1 MNHDLFELLD
11 QARLIAATQRHMLAQ
26 AEERLERIKHLE
38 RENTYLRALLERHPA
53 VQTYRDIQRILS

>member
-1 MNHDLFELLD
+1 MHDLITLLQ
-11 QARLIAATQRHMLAQ
+11 QAQALAAVQQHITAQ

-53 VQTYRDIQRILS
+53 VQTYRSIQEILS

>member
-1 MNHDLFELLD
+1 MRNDLLMLLQEA
-11 QARLIAATQRHMLAQ
+11 QALAAVQQHLTAQ

-53 VQTYRDIQRILS
+53 VQTYRQISEILK

>member
-1 MNHDLFELLD
+1 MTPDLFDLLD

-38 RENTYLRALLERHPA
+38 KENQYLRALLERHPA
-53 VQTYRDIQRILS
+53 VQTYRSIQEILS

>member
-38 RENTYLRALLERHPA
+38 RENSYLRAMLDRHPA
-53 VQTYRDIQRILS
+53 LATYKSIQEILG

>member
-1 MNHDLFELLD
+1 MTPDLFDLLD

-38 RENTYLRALLERHPA
+38 RENAYLRAMLDRDPVQKYRSIQERFG
-53 VQTYRDIQRILS
+53 